1 MSDKITIIGNVGTP
15 PTTTRKSNGK
25 VSTRFRVASNGR
37 RFDRT
42 QNVWVDI
49 EPNWYEVVAFDA
61 LAEGIDA
68 SVSKG
73 QPVVVTGE
81 LKISE
86 WHNGERGGT
95 NIDIRADAVGHDLR
109 FGITEFTKTAGRSH
123 VDPDGDELPEPNKP
137 GDESRALETGH
148 ASDRGNEQ
156 SEPDAESPDEDRT
169 PF

>member
-1 MSDKITIIGNVGTP
+1 VSDKITIIGNVGTP
-15 PTTTRKSNGK
+15 PITTRKGNGK
-25 VSTRFRVASNGR
+25 VSTRFRMASNGR

-42 QNVWVDI
+42 HNVWVDV

-123 VDPDGDELPEPNKP
+123 VDPDADELPEPGAPDNELQKHTTDDAPDP
-137 GDESRALETGH
+137 GHGQPELAA
-148 ASDRGNEQ
+148 ASPNG
-156 SEPDAESPDEDRT
+156 DRT